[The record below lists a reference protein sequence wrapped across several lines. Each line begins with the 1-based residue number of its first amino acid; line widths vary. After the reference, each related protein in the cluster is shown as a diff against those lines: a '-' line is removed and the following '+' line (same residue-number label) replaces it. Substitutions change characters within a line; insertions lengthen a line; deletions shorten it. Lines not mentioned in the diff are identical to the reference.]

1 MVGLLGAKEPEQ
13 GGPRSRFSVTCHAR
27 HDCNAADWHIAVC
40 IVPKADGSGPDGTCK
55 FVKSTSKPLEKYIRS
70 TYPDLWKKKD
80 ALINPHKHG
89 DTSNVEDLDVPAEN
103 YRPMCKTNVDEC
115 NQELVR
121 WFMKHDRPKHM
132 VCDEG
137 LAAFIQKVQLLPGLY
152 ELPNEEELGICYK
165 RRGVLGVTK
174 AEQWVL
180 KCKAQGHKPSIA
192 GDIWGQGDLSIL
204 AIVGYVKKLAAT
216 DATAKNPMQAT
227 DATATPT
234 DVLLGFVMR
243 NPTSSHCSQNLQF
256 GNY

>member
-1 MVGLLGAKEPEQ
+1 M
-13 GGPRSRFSVTCHAR
+13 
-27 HDCNAADWHIAVC
+27 
-40 IVPKADGSGPDGTCK
+40 PKADGSGPDGTCK

-174 AEQWVL
+174 AEQWVYNGSSN
-180 KCKAQGHKPSIA
+180 ARHKGTSHPLRGTSGVKGIFPFWLLLAMPFLMMGMA
-192 GDIWGQGDLSIL
+192 GKW
-204 AIVGYVKKLAAT
+204 K
-216 DATAKNPMQAT
+216 
-227 DATATPT
+227 
-234 DVLLGFVMR
+234 R
-243 NPTSSHCSQNLQF
+243 WC
-256 GNY
+256 